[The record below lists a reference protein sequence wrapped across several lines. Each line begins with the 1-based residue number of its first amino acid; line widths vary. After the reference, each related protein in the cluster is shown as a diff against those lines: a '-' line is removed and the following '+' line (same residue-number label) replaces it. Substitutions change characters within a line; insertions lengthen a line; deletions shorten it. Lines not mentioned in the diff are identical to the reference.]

1 MNIHIFKPLL
11 LSLAVGLASLTAA
24 QAQTAAQPARS
35 TGTAAKSMNSNTLD
49 ELLGERRADKVPTG
63 DTGRYYLPGAAAGL
77 DSIFPGSY
85 SKQFKIDANFRAG
98 LTNRCGSLDFKSN
111 IEAEVKNLKDKL
123 IGSVKE
129 IQEKAM
135 VAASGIVS
143 GIYQYALMKIN
154 PVLGELS
161 TKQLDEYIELF
172 NLKVKQCEDYERE
185 VRQGKNPF
193 GEIAEI
199 AIGEQWKTTIGLV
212 NSGQKPL
219 EKAEKEMV
227 TEAYKNGV
235 PMSDGK
241 SYGGAGQEPINIT
254 KSLLKA
260 GMNLTLSRG
269 DKNAWDSDFATN
281 EKAVK
286 DNPILGD
293 FKNPKE
299 LYNFIEEIY
308 GANEITLTDSAAEP
322 THTNAIAGRG
332 YERKYTEYRN
342 EYYKDLADYVDGK
355 MEREA
360 FEKKTGQVI
369 APIEI
374 DDIRIMPPFARKS
387 EILARAQRYAIGKV
401 RRGLIF
407 ARQALRTGIYAP
419 DLQQSGMKGPAETE
433 FKNLYYRIQDD
444 IREIGQRA
452 TQY

>member
-1 MNIHIFKPLL
+1 
-11 LSLAVGLASLTAA
+11 
-24 QAQTAAQPARS
+24 
-35 TGTAAKSMNSNTLD
+35 
-49 ELLGERRADKVPTG
+49 
-63 DTGRYYLPGAAAGL
+63 
-77 DSIFPGSY
+77 
-85 SKQFKIDANFRAG
+85 
-98 LTNRCGSLDFKSN
+98 
-111 IEAEVKNLKDKL
+111 
-123 IGSVKE
+123 
-129 IQEKAM
+129 
-135 VAASGIVS
+135 
-143 GIYQYALMKIN
+143 
-154 PVLGELS
+154 
-161 TKQLDEYIELF
+161 
-172 NLKVKQCEDYERE
+172 
-185 VRQGKNPF
+185 
-193 GEIAEI
+193 
-199 AIGEQWKTTIGLV
+199 
-212 NSGQKPL
+212 
-219 EKAEKEMV
+219 
-227 TEAYKNGV
+227 
-235 PMSDGK
+235 
-241 SYGGAGQEPINIT
+241 
-254 KSLLKA
+254 
-260 GMNLTLSRG
+260 MNLTLSRG

-281 EKAVK
+281 EKAIK

>member
-1 MNIHIFKPLL
+1 MNTRTCKPALL
-11 LSLAVGLASLTAA
+11 ALAIALASLPAT
-24 QAQTAAQPARS
+24 AQTAAKNP
-35 TGTAAKSMNSNTLD
+35 GKTAAKILDHNNTDEVFGNSY
-49 ELLGERRADKVPTG
+49 RPDKVPDG
-63 DTGRYYLPGAAAGL
+63 EAGRYYLPSGSGAL
-77 DSIFPGSY
+77 DGIIPSSY

-135 VAASGIVS
+135 VAVSGIVS

-227 TEAYKNGV
+227 AEAYKNGV

-281 EKAVK
+281 EKAIK

>member
-1 MNIHIFKPLL
+1 MNTRTCKPVLL
-11 LSLAVGLASLTAA
+11 ALAIALASLPAT
-24 QAQTAAQPARS
+24 AQTAAKNP
-35 TGTAAKSMNSNTLD
+35 GKTAAKILDHNNTDEVFGNSY
-49 ELLGERRADKVPTG
+49 RPDKVPDG
-63 DTGRYYLPGAAAGL
+63 EAGRYYLPSGSGAL
-77 DSIFPGSY
+77 DGIIPGSY

-199 AIGEQWKTTIGLV
+199 AVGEQWKTTIGLV

-219 EKAEKEMV
+219 EKAEKEMI
-227 TEAYKNGV
+227 TEARKNGV
-235 PMSDGK
+235 PMADGK
-241 SYGGAGQEPINIT
+241 NYGGEGQEPINIT

-269 DKNAWDSDFATN
+269 DKNAWDSDFATD
-281 EKAVK
+281 EKSVK

-299 LYNFIEEIY
+299 LYDFVEEIY
-308 GANEITLTDSAAEP
+308 GANEITLKDSAAEP

-332 YERKYTEYRN
+332 YERKYIEYRN
-342 EYYKDLADYVDGK
+342 EYIKLLRDYLAYNIK
-355 MEREA
+355 RNE
-360 FEKKTGQVI
+360 FEKKTGQIIPPAEVDDLRLL
-369 APIEI
+369 PDYQQDVEIE
-374 DDIRIMPPFARKS
+374 S
-387 EILARAQRYAIGKV
+387 RAQQYAINKV
-401 RRGLIF
+401 SRALLF
-407 ARQALRTGIYAP
+407 AKQALKTGVYAP
-419 DLQQSGMKGPAETE
+419 DLQQSGMKG
-433 FKNLYYRIQDD
+433 
-444 IREIGQRA
+444 
-452 TQY
+452 

>member
-1 MNIHIFKPLL
+1 MNIRICKPLL
-11 LSLAVGLASLTAA
+11 LSLAVGLASLTLPA
-24 QAQTAAQPARS
+24 QAAPKG
-35 TGTAAKSMNSNTLD
+35 TGKAAKILD
-49 ELLGERRADKVPTG
+49 HNNIDEVFGTGQRPDVVPDGEA
-63 DTGRYYLPGAAAGL
+63 GRYYLPSGSGAL
-77 DSIFPGSY
+77 DGIIPSSY
-85 SKQFKIDANFRAG
+85 SSQFKIDANFRAG
-98 LTNRCGSLDFKSN
+98 LSNRCGSLDFTQNITQELQRVEHKLKKS
-111 IEAEVKNLKDKL
+111 V
-123 IGSVKE
+123 
-129 IQEKAM
+129 QELQQKAM
-135 VAASGIVS
+135 TAISGLMS
-143 GIYQYALMKIN
+143 GFFQYALMKIN
-154 PVLGELS
+154 PVLGEIT
-161 TKQLDEYIELF
+161 TKQLDEYLELF
-172 NLKVKQCEDYERE
+172 NLQVKECEDYERE

-199 AIGEQWKTTIGLV
+199 AIGEQWKTTIGMV
-212 NSGQKPL
+212 NNKEISLDEAK
-219 EKAEKEMV
+219 EKMVAE
-227 TEAYKNGV
+227 ARKNGV
-235 PMSDGK
+235 PMTDGK
-241 SYGGAGQEPINIT
+241 NYGGEGQEPINIT

-269 DKNAWDSDFATN
+269 DKKAWDSDFATN
-281 EKAVK
+281 EKAIK

-293 FKNPKE
+293 FKNAKE
-299 LYNFIEEIY
+299 LYNFVEEIY
-308 GANEITLTDSAAEP
+308 GANEITLQDSAAEP

-332 YERKYTEYRN
+332 YERKYAEYRN
-342 EYYKDLADYVDGK
+342 EYYKDLSDYVDGK

-387 EILARAQRYAIGKV
+387 EILSRARQYAIGKV

-407 ARQALRTGIYAP
+407 ARQALKTGVYAP

>member
-1 MNIHIFKPLL
+1 MNIRIFKPLL
-11 LSLAVGLASLTAA
+11 LSLVVGFASMSATAA
-24 QAQTAAQPARS
+24 PKAS
-35 TGTAAKSMNSNTLD
+35 K
-49 ELLGERRADKVPTG
+49 LLGHNNTDEVFGNSYRPDKVPDG
-63 DTGRYYLPGAAAGL
+63 EAGRYYLPSASGAL
-77 DSIFPGSY
+77 DGIIPSSY
-85 SKQFKIDANFRAG
+85 SSQFKLDANFRAG
-98 LTNRCGSLDFKSN
+98 LNNRCGSLDFHQN
-111 IEAEVKNLKDKL
+111 ITAEVKNLQHKLKNAVKD
-123 IGSVKE
+123 
-129 IQEKAM
+129 IQAKAM
-135 VAASGIVS
+135 AAASGLVS
-143 GIYQYALMKIN
+143 GFFQYALMKVN

-172 NLKVKQCEDYERE
+172 NLKIKQCEDYERE

-219 EKAEKEMV
+219 EVAEKEMIE
-227 TEAYKNGV
+227 EARKNGV
-235 PMSDGK
+235 PMTDGK
-241 SYGGAGQEPINIT
+241 NYGGEGQEPINIT

-269 DKNAWDSDFATN
+269 DKAAWDSDFATN
-281 EKAVK
+281 EKTIK

-299 LYNFIEEIY
+299 LYEFIEQIY
-308 GANEITLTDSAAEP
+308 GANEITLTASAAEP

-332 YERKYTEYRN
+332 YEPKYIQYRD
-342 EYYKDLADYVDGK
+342 EYYKDLLDYVEGRT
-355 MEREA
+355 EREA

-374 DDIRIMPPFARKS
+374 DDIRILPPYARR
-387 EILARAQRYAIGKV
+387 IDVLARAQRYAIGKV

-407 ARQALRTGIYAP
+407 ARQALRTGVYAP
-419 DLQQSGMKGPAETE
+419 DLQQSGMKGPAENE
-433 FKNLYYRIQDD
+433 YKVLYYRIQDD

>member
-1 MNIHIFKPLL
+1 MNTRIFKPLL
-11 LSLAVGLASLTAA
+11 LPLLIGLASLTAA

-85 SKQFKIDANFRAG
+85 SRQFKIDANFRAG
-98 LTNRCGSLDFKSN
+98 LTNRCGSLDFKQN
-111 IEAEVKNLKDKL
+111 IEAEVQNIKYKL
-123 IGSVKE
+123 ENTIKE
-129 IQEKAM
+129 IQAQAM
-135 VAASGIVS
+135 VAVSGLVS

-199 AIGEQWKTTIGLV
+199 AVGEQWKTTIGLV

-219 EKAEKEMV
+219 EKAEKEMI
-227 TEAYKNGV
+227 TEARKNGV
-235 PMSDGK
+235 PMADGK
-241 SYGGAGQEPINIT
+241 NYGGEGQEPINIT

-269 DKNAWDSDFATN
+269 DKNAWDSDFATD
-281 EKAVK
+281 EKSIK

-299 LYNFIEEIY
+299 LYNFVEEIY
-308 GANEITLTDSAAEP
+308 GANEITLKDSAAEP

-332 YERKYTEYRN
+332 YERKYIEYRN
-342 EYYKDLADYVDGK
+342 DYIKLLREYLAYKIKRD
-355 MEREA
+355 E
-360 FEKKTGQVI
+360 FEKKTGQIIPPAEVDDLRLL
-369 APIEI
+369 PDYQQDVEIE
-374 DDIRIMPPFARKS
+374 S
-387 EILARAQRYAIGKV
+387 RAQQYAINKV
-401 RRGLIF
+401 SRALLF
-407 ARQALRTGIYAP
+407 AKQALKTGVYAP
-419 DLQQSGMKGPAETE
+419 DLQQSGLKGPAETE
-433 FKNLYYRIQDD
+433 YKNLYYRSQDD
-444 IREIGQRA
+444 LREIRQR
-452 TQY
+452 TYQY

>member
-1 MNIHIFKPLL
+1 MNTRIFKPLL
-11 LSLAVGLASLTAA
+11 LPLLIGLASLTAA

-85 SKQFKIDANFRAG
+85 SRQFRVGANFRAG
-98 LTNRCGSLDFKSN
+98 LTNRCGSLDFTQN
-111 IEAEVKNLKDKL
+111 IKAEVMNLKDKL
-123 IGSVKE
+123 IDSVKV
-129 IQEKAM
+129 IQEQAM

>member
-1 MNIHIFKPLL
+1 MNIRIFNPLL
-11 LSLAVGLASLTAA
+11 LPLLIGLASLTASA
-24 QAQTAAQPARS
+24 QQTTPAPQKAPAA
-35 TGTAAKSMNSNTLD
+35 MNSNTLD
-49 ELLGERRADKVPTG
+49 ELLGDRRADKVPTG

-85 SKQFKIDANFRAG
+85 SRQFRVGANFRAG
-98 LTNRCGSLDFKSN
+98 LTNRCGSLDFTQN
-111 IEAEVKNLKDKL
+111 IKAEVMNLKDKL
-123 IGSVKE
+123 IDSVKV
-129 IQEKAM
+129 IQEQAM

-199 AIGEQWKTTIGLV
+199 AVGEQWKTTIGKV
-212 NSGQKPL
+212 NNGDISL
-219 EKAEKEMV
+219 EKAEKEMIK
-227 TEAYKNGV
+227 EARKNGV
-235 PMSDGK
+235 PMADGK
-241 SYGGAGQEPINIT
+241 NYGGEGQEPINIT

-269 DKNAWDSDFATN
+269 DKNAWDSDFATD
-281 EKAVK
+281 EKSVK

-299 LYNFIEEIY
+299 LYDFVEEIY
-308 GANEITLTDSAAEP
+308 GANEITLKDSAAEP

-332 YERKYTEYRN
+332 YERKYIEYRN
-342 EYYKDLADYVDGK
+342 EYIKLLRDYLAYNIK
-355 MEREA
+355 RNE
-360 FEKKTGQVI
+360 FEKKTGQIIPPAEVDDLRLL
-369 APIEI
+369 PDYQQDVEIE
-374 DDIRIMPPFARKS
+374 S
-387 EILARAQRYAIGKV
+387 RAQQYAINKV
-401 RRGLIF
+401 SRAPLF
-407 ARQALRTGIYAP
+407 AKQALKTGVYAP

-433 FKNLYYRIQDD
+433 YKNLYYRIQDD
-444 IREIGQRA
+444 LREIRQR
-452 TQY
+452 TYQY

>member
-1 MNIHIFKPLL
+1 MNIRICKLL
-11 LSLAVGLASLTAA
+11 LSLLIGLASLSATAA
-24 QAQTAAQPARS
+24 P
-35 TGTAAKSMNSNTLD
+35 KKPDLLNHNNID
-49 ELLGERRADKVPTG
+49 EVFGNGQRPDVVPDGEA
-63 DTGRYYLPGAAAGL
+63 GRYYLPSGSGAL
-77 DSIFPGSY
+77 DGIVPGSY
-85 SKQFKIDANFRAG
+85 SSQFKLDANFRAG
-98 LTNRCGSLDFKSN
+98 LSNRCGSLDFHNNIKSE
-111 IEAEVKNLKDKL
+111 IKNLQYKLKNTIKDL
-123 IGSVKE
+123 
-129 IQEKAM
+129 QAKAM
-135 VAASGIVS
+135 TAVS
-143 GIYQYALMKIN
+143 GMISGFTQYALMKIN
-154 PVLGELS
+154 PVLGELT

-172 NLKVKQCEDYERE
+172 DLKVKQCEDYERE

-199 AIGEQWKTTIGLV
+199 AIGEQWKTTIGMV
-212 NSGQKPL
+212 NNGDVAL
-219 EKAEKEMV
+219 EEAEKELIK
-227 TEAYKNGV
+227 EARKNGV
-235 PMSDGK
+235 PMTDGK
-241 SYGGAGQEPINIT
+241 NYGGEGQEPINIT

-269 DKNAWDSDFATN
+269 DKKAWDSDFAAN
-281 EKAVK
+281 EKAIK

-293 FKNPKE
+293 FKNAKE
-299 LYNFIEEIY
+299 LYNFVEEIY
-308 GANEITLTDSAAEP
+308 GANEITLQDSAAEP

-332 YERKYTEYRN
+332 YERKYMEYRN
-342 EYYKDLADYVDGK
+342 EYYKDLTEYVDGK
-355 MEREA
+355 TDKKT

-387 EILARAQRYAIGKV
+387 EILSRARQYAIGKV

-407 ARQALRTGIYAP
+407 ARQALKTGVYAP

>member
-1 MNIHIFKPLL
+1 MNTRIFKPLL
-11 LSLAVGLASLTAA
+11 LPLLIGLAGLTASA
-24 QAQTAAQPARS
+24 QQTTPAPQKAPAA
-35 TGTAAKSMNSNTLD
+35 MNSNTLD

-135 VAASGIVS
+135 VAVSGLVS

-227 TEAYKNGV
+227 AEAYKNGV

-281 EKAVK
+281 EKAIK

>member
-98 LTNRCGSLDFKSN
+98 LTNRCGSLDFKKN
-111 IEAEVKNLKDKL
+111 IEAEVQNIKYKL
-123 IGSVKE
+123 ENTIKE
-129 IQEKAM
+129 IQAQAM
-135 VAASGIVS
+135 VAVSGLVS

-199 AIGEQWKTTIGLV
+199 AVGEQWKTTIGLV

-219 EKAEKEMV
+219 EKAEKEMI
-227 TEAYKNGV
+227 TEARKNGV
-235 PMSDGK
+235 PMADGK
-241 SYGGAGQEPINIT
+241 NYGGEGQEPINIT

-269 DKNAWDSDFATN
+269 DKNAWDSDFATD
-281 EKAVK
+281 EKSVK

-299 LYNFIEEIY
+299 LYNFVEEVY
-308 GANEITLTDSAAEP
+308 GANEITLKDSAAEP

-332 YERKYTEYRN
+332 YERKYIEYRN
-342 EYYKDLADYVDGK
+342 EYIKLLRDYLAYNIK
-355 MEREA
+355 RNE
-360 FEKKTGQVI
+360 FEKKTGQIIPPAEVDDLRLL
-369 APIEI
+369 PDYQQDVEIE
-374 DDIRIMPPFARKS
+374 S
-387 EILARAQRYAIGKV
+387 RAQQYAINKV
-401 RRGLIF
+401 SRALLF
-407 ARQALRTGIYAP
+407 AKQALKTGVYAP

-433 FKNLYYRIQDD
+433 YKNLYYRIQDD
-444 IREIGQRA
+444 LREIRQR
-452 TQY
+452 TYQY